1 MSKIFLALTLIFA
14 IFLLS
19 SIVGKILSG
28 KKIWQIF
35 IYLSLFFEI
44 VFLTVYILVKTVI
57 A

>member
-28 KKIWQIF
+28 KRIWQIF
-35 IYLSLFFEI
+35 IYISLFFEI
-44 VFLTVYILVKTVI
+44 VFLTVYILVKNVI